1 MKEIAAMVDMRCAFI
16 LSILLVGLCYVN
28 SLPNDFVF
36 DDGPIVSSNPAIR
49 AITPIRFL
57 TSPYWTQQQYLGI
70 YRPFTIFS
78 LSVDYAIW
86 KRWAPGFR
94 FTNLAVHAINGVLL
108 FSLCVSL
115 VGPGVVPLAAMIIYL
130 IHPVHTEA
138 VTSIV
143 GRSELFAACFILSAW
158 LLFRKGRTTWAA
170 VAFAFALLS
179 KENAIVLPAVLVLDR
194 WLSPRSGGACCQK
207 RTPLLSPRSASAT
220 ARSLNRGGESRRG
233 SGGWGGAGQ
242 KINLLTN
249 TTPSAPSTVASQ
261 HFIDGAATPPQ
272 LRRGARYGAAS
283 RLGVD
288 FGPIV
293 LVACAYLV
301 VRFHVLG
308 SLGIPLSAQY
318 MVGHLSYLDRVLTAG
333 RVFLRYL
340 TLIFYPLNLAGDYD
354 FNAIPI
360 ARIRDWDA
368 WLGIVLTFGVIAV
381 AWWYRNRNRAVSI
394 GLLFAAIAFV
404 PSSNWI
410 TPISVLMAERFLY
423 LPLAGLSLV
432 AAIAYCELKDPRLR
446 WLIGAGGLLT
456 AIILCNSHDYIRR
469 DNFTFFKN
477 MVRVEPNSAKARLG
491 YGFALIEKGRNGEA
505 VDELEAGLR
514 IIPDYPELLSTLA
527 LAKTTSTSCA
537 QAWPLLERAQAID
550 PTNADTHRR
559 MGDCYFKEGRVQEA
573 ESMYRQAVESIPNPD
588 AMLYFMWGRS
598 LEGMGENTSANAAY
612 ERAALIDLDNPY
624 IRQKL
629 RHQ

>member
-1 MKEIAAMVDMRCAFI
+1 MKEIAAMVDTRGVII
-16 LSILLVGLCYVN
+16 LSILLVALCYVN

-70 YRPFTIFS
+70 YRPFTVFS

-115 VGPGVVPLAAMIIYL
+115 VGPGLVPLVAMIVYL

-158 LLFRKGRTTWAA
+158 LLFRKGRTGWAA
-170 VAFAFALLS
+170 IAFALALLS
-179 KENAIVLPAVLVLDR
+179 KENAIVLPAILVLDR
-194 WLSPRSGGACCQK
+194 WLSPRSGGD
-207 RTPLLSPRSASAT
+207 
-220 ARSLNRGGESRRG
+220 
-233 SGGWGGAGQ
+233 
-242 KINLLTN
+242 
-249 TTPSAPSTVASQ
+249 TVAQ
-261 HFIDGAATPPQ
+261 
-272 LRRGARYGAAS
+272 GAAS
-283 RLGVD
+283 RLGLD
-288 FGPIV
+288 FGPIA

-301 VRFHVLG
+301 LRFYVLG
-308 SLGIPLSAQY
+308 AMGIPVSAQY
-318 MVGHLSYLDRVLTAG
+318 MAGHLSYLDRILTAG

-340 TLIFYPLNLAGDYD
+340 MLIFYPLNLAGDYD

-368 WLGIVLTFGVIAV
+368 WLGILLTFGVIAV
-381 AWWYRNRNRAVSI
+381 AWWYRNRNRVVTV
-394 GLLFAAIAFV
+394 GLLFAAIAFA

-432 AAIAYCELKDPRLR
+432 AAITYCELKDLRLR

-469 DNFTFFKN
+469 DDFTFFKN

-491 YGFALIEKGRNGEA
+491 YGFALIQKGRNDEA

-514 IIPDYPELLSTLA
+514 IIPDYPELLASLA

-537 QAWPLLERAQAID
+537 QAWPLLERALEID
-550 PTNADTHRR
+550 PANADTHRR
-559 MGDCYFKEGRVQEA
+559 MGDCYFKEGRVREA
-573 ESMYRQAVESIPNPD
+573 ESMYKQAVESIPNPD
-588 AMLYFMWGRS
+588 AMLYFMWGQS
-598 LEGMGENTSANAAY
+598 LEGIGESTSANAAY
-612 ERAALIDLDNPY
+612 ERAALIDPDNPF

-629 RHQ
+629 RQQ